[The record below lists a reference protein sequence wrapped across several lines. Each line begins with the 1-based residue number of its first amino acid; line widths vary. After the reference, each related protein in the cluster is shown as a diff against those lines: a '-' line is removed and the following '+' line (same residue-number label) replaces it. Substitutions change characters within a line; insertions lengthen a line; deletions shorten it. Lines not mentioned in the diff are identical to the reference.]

1 MEDAHYTL
9 RRKDQV
15 GFRPASRF
23 SLEKAF
29 VKSSLIGA
37 LLSCSPVPSVETA
50 SQVPSIP
57 TQSDIDALGLDLE
70 LIVTY
75 EDDIQESSFSVPSS
89 ILYNDE
95 YVNLPHDTVNFTN
108 RIDPPLRYA
117 VSITGG
123 EDSNCQNTPFLAQDA
138 DEFAA
143 PASITKIATMYL
155 VALTMAQENV
165 DFNPGTNI
173 EITRTALREGKGLSS
188 FDSLEFGRVDNISMY
203 FALKGIGTRSDGIL
217 PSAIAISAGRA
228 LGWEGSDEVILARFV
243 NKMNQVAQHL
253 GMNSTGFINVTGD
266 NGNYTTA
273 EDFNKLIEAFERD
286 FPRTFRLA
294 MGSSQVAFPRVLTGN
309 NDHTSHIVRR
319 HPESARIKTGTLEL
333 AGFTES
339 GTIDVSPN
347 YRLNLTILGGDARS
361 ANADLADRFI
371 SVSSSINFENFCSSQ
386 RPSMTLAQAERNDLS
401 QFQFALVH

>member
-1 MEDAHYTL
+1 MSDAHYTL

-23 SLEKAF
+23 SLERAF
-29 VKSSLIGA
+29 IKSSLIGA

-50 SQVPSIP
+50 SQVSSIP

-95 YVNLPHDTVNFTN
+95 YVELPHDVVNFTN
-108 RIDPPLRYA
+108 RTDPPLRYV

-123 EDSNCQNTPFLAQDA
+123 ENSSCQNTPFLAQDA
-138 DEFAA
+138 EELAA
-143 PASITKIATMYL
+143 PASITKVATMY
-155 VALTMAQENV
+155 VTALIMAQENI
-165 DFNPGTNI
+165 DFNLGTNI
-173 EITRTALREGKGLSS
+173 EITRTAISDAEDLKS
-188 FDSLEFGRVDNISMY
+188 FDSLENGQVDNISMY

-228 LGWEGSDEVILARFV
+228 LGWEGTDEMVLAQFV
-243 NKMNQVAQHL
+243 NRMNQVAQHL
-253 GMNSTGFINVTGD
+253 GMNSTGFVNVTGD
-266 NGNYTTA
+266 NGNYTNA
-273 EDFNKLIEAFERD
+273 QDFNKLIEAFERD

-294 MGSSQVAFPRVLTGN
+294 MGSSQVAFPRALTGN

-319 HPESARIKTGTLEL
+319 HPKSARIKTGTLQL
-333 AGFTES
+333 AGYTES
-339 GTIDVSPN
+339 GTIDISHN
-347 YRLNLTILGGDARS
+347 YRMNLTILGGDGRS

-401 QFQFALVH
+401 QFRLALVN